1 MFGERC
7 WEKGVGRKVFGER
20 CSEKGVRRKVF
31 GERYPAMQSYLF
43 TFAGFLQDDANKEE
57 LFALTKDVVKH
68 DYPLNKQVFVTSGPS
83 LKSNHLTYQWR
94 RTTTKRQTVEHVQN
108 TLQEGVHNT
117 LEGGY
122 TIPYRRG
129 YTIPYR
135 RGYTIPYRRGY
146 TIPYRRGR
154 QLVSTVDSDVV
165 VILVGLFH
173 DLVQHCPGSFR
184 LALVQGNT
192 CGITMSIQYIRN

>member
-1 MFGERC
+1 
-7 WEKGVGRKVFGER
+7 
-20 CSEKGVRRKVF
+20 
-31 GERYPAMQSYLF
+31 MQSYLF
-43 TFAGFLQDDANKEE
+43 TFADFLQDDANKEE

-83 LKSNHLTYQWR
+83 LKSNHPDISMEENDHEETDS
-94 RTTTKRQTVEHVQN
+94 RTCLHVQN

-117 LEGGY
+117 LEG
-122 TIPYRRG
+122 
-129 YTIPYR
+129 
-135 RGYTIPYRRGY
+135 GYTIPYRRGY

-184 LALVQGNT
+184 LALIQGNT
-192 CGITMSIQYIRN
+192 CGITTSIQYIRN